1 MDFVLFQIR
10 YTGYRDRTHDERIVR
25 FQSECR
31 EGRCPVVSKLF
42 IVTLLTHFQ
51 ENILSSAYVSLDY
64 AKNVLEKLFFRKFQF
79 YFFSL

>member
-42 IVTLLTHFQ
+42 IVTLLVILLILISQ
-51 ENILSSAYVSLDY
+51 EIVD
-64 AKNVLEKLFFRKFQF
+64 RKFVV
-79 YFFSL
+79 